1 MTSARQHQSSCNTG
15 SAMQI
20 LFWEQQ
26 TRIHP
31 FSSARAAVYI
41 FRWYLSCC
49 QGALPRLTPRKSSLW
64 RHNEAMK
71 TAGVDWRHGS
81 SVQWFKK
88 THCTGAVTIWASI
101 SSGTVVGLVVLDS
114 LRSLAGGGCSL
125 SMLMMSL
132 GFPLQWMQLSF
143 CWECQTSSHT
153 PLCSLGLVF
162 VKHGWEVPTSLCNVQ
177 FYTYTGDLVRW
188 SRPGVQIIC
197 TLLQ

>member
-1 MTSARQHQSSCNTG
+1 MEWLALVPWLHDLSYIQHQSSCNTG

-114 LRSLAGGGCSL
+114 LPCRRRMQSLDANDESRVSAPMDAVVL
-125 SMLMMSL
+125 LLRMPDIKSY
-132 GFPLQWMQLSF
+132 
-143 CWECQTSSHT
+143 T
-153 PLCSLGLVF
+153 P
-162 VKHGWEVPTSLCNVQ
+162 VQ
-177 FYTYTGDLVRW
+177 PWACV
-188 SRPGVQIIC
+188 C
-197 TLLQ
+197 